1 MPFFSRSALKDGVA
15 MREVWSWAAF
25 DFANSGY
32 TTVVLTA
39 VFNAYFVSVVAGDAP
54 SATFL
59 WTVVIAVSN
68 AVSMLLM
75 PVIGTVA
82 DATATKKRWLAVAT
96 FMAVGGTLGLMFAG
110 PGTIVWASLMII
122 VSNVAYNV
130 GESLNSAFLPEL
142 AREDAVGKVSGWGW
156 SFGYCGGILT
166 LGLCLGV
173 VLGGEKL
180 GYGMDQ
186 TVAGTMA
193 VTAFVFAASAL
204 PIFLFL
210 KERSVPRLDA
220 ADREAVRSAA
230 SESFAELRRTL
241 GSLGDFRDF
250 AWLSVC
256 GFLYQCGVSV
266 VITLSAVYAAAVILP
281 DNYQEIL
288 ALSGLND
295 SKKLSEKKREQ
306 LYDAILSEA
315 LAYGIGMQD
324 NASIDE
330 INILEATKEAMRCAI
345 LEAERALRA
354 KTGCGIDHILIDA
367 LTLREVA
374 IPQTGIIKGDSAS
387 LSIAAASILAKVTRD
402 RMMVEYDSIYP
413 GYAFAKN
420 KGYGTKAHYEGLQAQ
435 GMTPIHRRS
444 FLKNFK

>member
-1 MPFFSRSALKDGVA
+1 MTKQEREQFLREKLQTMQVYERDLRAAGKRCIAGVD
-15 MREVWSWAAF
+15 EVGRGPLAGPVVAAC
-25 DFANSGY
+25 
-32 TTVVLTA
+32 VVL
-39 VFNAYFVSVVAGDAP
+39 
-54 SATFL
+54 
-59 WTVVIAVSN
+59 
-68 AVSMLLM
+68 
-75 PVIGTVA
+75 
-82 DATATKKRWLAVAT
+82 
-96 FMAVGGTLGLMFAG
+96 
-110 PGTIVWASLMII
+110 
-122 VSNVAYNV
+122 
-130 GESLNSAFLPEL
+130 PE
-142 AREDAVGKVSGWGW
+142 DFDV
-156 SFGYCGGILT
+156 
-166 LGLCLGV
+166 LGV
-173 VLGGEKL
+173 
-180 GYGMDQ
+180 D
-186 TVAGTMA
+186 
-193 VTAFVFAASAL
+193 
-204 PIFLFL
+204 
-210 KERSVPRLDA
+210 
-220 ADREAVRSAA
+220 
-230 SESFAELRRTL
+230 
-241 GSLGDFRDF
+241 
-250 AWLSVC
+250 
-256 GFLYQCGVSV
+256 
-266 VITLSAVYAAAVILP
+266 
-281 DNYQEIL
+281 
-288 ALSGLND
+288 D

-367 LTLREVA
+367 LTLREIA